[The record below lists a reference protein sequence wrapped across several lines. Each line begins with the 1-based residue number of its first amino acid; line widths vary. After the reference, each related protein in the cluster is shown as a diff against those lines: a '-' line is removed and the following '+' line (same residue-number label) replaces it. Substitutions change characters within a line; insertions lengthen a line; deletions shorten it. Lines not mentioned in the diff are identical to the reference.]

1 MVSGWVFGSDGF
13 RIRSV
18 LVLCVQCVHRLVA
31 DSARAPRYGR
41 DTLWP
46 VFPGDSLMQTHTHTH
61 WVDGGTETHL
71 VYERICDSSG
81 TSSSASQLRAYPHA
95 AERLSAP
102 SPINK
107 ISEAAAKSH

>member
-61 WVDGGTETHL
+61 TGWTAVLKLTLSMNAFAIPQVRPRLLLSCEHIHTPP
-71 VYERICDSSG
+71 
-81 TSSSASQLRAYPHA
+81 SAFPHPP
-95 AERLSAP
+95 L
-102 SPINK
+102 
-107 ISEAAAKSH
+107 